1 MKVLSLFDG
10 ISCGRLALEWAG
22 IQVEKYFAS
31 EIDKYAIC
39 IAKKNY
45 PDTIHIG
52 DIRKVRYMYMQWSK
66 EDRWYWLLWEPKGWL
81 QDTMWKI
88 DKFDLLIW
96 GSPCQN
102 LSRAGNKKWLQWE
115 RSGLFF
121 EFVRILKQVKP
132 QYFLFENVAS
142 MKNSNKEIITNT
154 LKEIFPDTK
163 CYMINSS
170 LVSAQNRKR
179 YYWTNIPNIVQPED
193 KNILLQDILQPQYDW
208 ENTRL
213 YAIKQKARGF
223 NAGNIFTKKSPTLTS
238 CSWEHN
244 NHIVNVNEKEIIRKL
259 TPIECERLQTLPD
272 NYTAWLSNS
281 QRYRVIGNSWTV
293 DVIAHILSF
302 LK

>member
-10 ISCGRLALEWAG
+10 ISCGRLALERAV

-39 IAKKNY
+39 IANKNY

-52 DIRKVRYMYMQWSK
+52 DIQRVRYMYMQWSK

-88 DKFDLLIW
+88 DKIDMVIG

-102 LSRAGNKKWLQWE
+102 LSRAGDKKWFQWDK
-115 RSGLFF
+115 SILFW
-121 EFVRILKQVKP
+121 EFVRLLREIKP
-132 QYFLFENVAS
+132 KYFLFENVAS
-142 MKNSNKEIITNT
+142 MKKSNKEIITST

-208 ENTRL
+208 EDIWL

-223 NAGNIFTKKSPTLTS
+223 NAGNIFTKKSPTITS

-244 NHIVNVNEKEIIRKL
+244 NHIVDTNTKEIIRKL

-272 NYTAWLSNS
+272 NYTEWVSNS

-302 LK
+302 IK